1 MKGHPFCRLGHS
13 YPIELRYSH
22 QGANIVKI
30 EDLNPTLSILSHWH
44 GQTLNYSTLGKELG
58 VSYKAAQSRIR
69 CLAETNLIWL
79 LYPLPAEITASTYRA
94 RKSPKLYLS
103 GSARYSGPLGEELR
117 FRGRM
122 IRTICAH
129 EAARNPSSK
138 FWYYGGYGKTH
149 IELIVQTAS
158 KRIGF
163 VFLQEP
169 RPNRW
174 CWSYC
179 KRVLA
184 RDIVQ
189 GGFVLYPGRRI
200 FFAARRL
207 VILPSVE
214 FLKSY
219 RRWMNACL
227 GSSRKLLLQLV
238 REYNI
243 VHAEVLP

>member
-1 MKGHPFCRLGHS
+1 MNGES
-13 YPIELRYSH
+13 LRETLAVVATW
-22 QGANIVKI
+22 QGVPLNFSTIGKQLNISSPAAKARVSNLV
-30 EDLNPTLSILSHWH
+30 EADL
-44 GQTLNYSTLGKELG
+44 
-58 VSYKAAQSRIR
+58 A
-69 CLAETNLIWL
+69 WL
-79 LYPLPAEITASTYRA
+79 LNPLPASIDSRA
-94 RKSPKLYLS
+94 RKSPKLYLT
-103 GSARYSGPLGEELR
+103 GSARCPEPLAEELR
-117 FRGRM
+117 FRSRM
-122 IRTICAH
+122 IRTICTH
-129 EAARNPSSK
+129 EAPRNPSSK

-149 IELIVQTAS
+149 IELIIQTAS

-243 VHAEVLP
+243 VNAEVLP

>member
-1 MKGHPFCRLGHS
+1 M
-13 YPIELRYSH
+13 
-22 QGANIVKI
+22 KI
-30 EDLNPTLSILSHWH
+30 EDLNPTLSILAKWH
-44 GQTLNYSTLGKELG
+44 GQTLNCSTLGKELG
-58 VSYKAAQSRIR
+58 VSYKSAQNRVR
-69 CLAETNLIWL
+69 CLAEMNLIWL
-79 LYPLPAEITASTYRA
+79 LYPLPAEAATSTHRA
-94 RKSPKLYLS
+94 RKSPKLYLT
-103 GSARYSGPLGEELR
+103 GSAPCSGPLAEEVR
-117 FRGRM
+117 FRSRM
-122 IRTICAH
+122 IKTICTH

-158 KRIGF
+158 KRLGF

-207 VILPSVE
+207 VILPTGE

-238 REYNI
+238 REYNTM
-243 VHAEVLP
+243 HAEVLP